1 MRNRQQRCRVAV
13 LAFADARKDARTLNV
28 CRTLATECELALW
41 NTTPGQ
47 CTEWQWF
54 AVEVPPHGRM
64 HIRWLRFV
72 VMLCWR
78 AQRWR
83 ADVLWA
89 GDVYCLLPA
98 VVLRWRW
105 NARVVYDAREIYS
118 SLGSLAERR
127 VAQTLLAWYERLL
140 VRWVD
145 RVVTSG
151 QRDAEEL
158 ARLLPLRAVP
168 EVVLNVPFYAEPT
181 RTNRLRERCCIEHDA
196 LVVLYQGAVQRGRG
210 LLRAVEAIALLKTA
224 HLCILGDGDFAGAV
238 EHHARAC
245 GVAAQ
250 VHLLGSVPYDELL
263 DWTASADVGWCWI
276 EPISHS
282 YELALPNKLF
292 EYAMARVPVLASD
305 LPAIRSVL
313 EEFPFGVCYAP
324 TADAAELAAAIT
336 HLHTHAEVYRYHA
349 ERAAREY
356 CYERQQPRIRR
367 LVLELCQNR

>member
-1 MRNRQQRCRVAV
+1 MHNPQRCRVAV

-41 NTTPGQ
+41 NTAPGQ

-64 HIRWLRFV
+64 LIRWLRFV
-72 VMLCWR
+72 VMLFWR

-105 NARVVYDAREIYS
+105 KARVVYDAREIYS

-127 VAQTLLAWYERLL
+127 VAQTLLAWYERWL

-145 RVVTSG
+145 RVITSG
-151 QRDAEEL
+151 KRDAEEL
-158 ARLLPLRAVP
+158 AQLLPLRAVP
-168 EVVLNVPFYAEPT
+168 EVVLNVPFYAEPV
-181 RTNRLRERCCIEHDA
+181 RSNRLRERCRIEQET
-196 LVVLYQGAVQRGRG
+196 LVVLYQGAVHRGRG

-224 HLCILGDGDFAGAV
+224 HLCILGDGDFAAAV

-245 GVAAQ
+245 GVAGR

-313 EEFPFGVCYAP
+313 DDVPFGVCCAP
-324 TADAAELAAAIT
+324 TADAAELAAAIM
-336 HLHTHAEVYRYHA
+336 HLHKNADVYRHHA
-349 ERAAREY
+349 AHAAREY

-367 LVLELCQNR
+367 LVLELWQNR

>member
-1 MRNRQQRCRVAV
+1 MHNRQRCRVVV

-28 CRTLATECELALW
+28 CRTLAAECELALW
-41 NTTPGQ
+41 NTAQGHSPA
-47 CTEWQWF
+47 WQWH
-54 AVEVPPHGRM
+54 AVAVPQQKRM
-64 HIRWLRFV
+64 LVRWLWFV
-72 VMLCWR
+72 VALCWR
-78 AQRWR
+78 VHRWR
-83 ADVLWA
+83 ADIIWA

-105 NARVVYDAREIYS
+105 KARVVYDAREIYS

-127 VAQTLLAWYERLL
+127 LAQKLLAWYERWL

-145 RVVTSG
+145 RIVTSG

-158 ARLLPLRAVP
+158 ATMLPLRAEP
-168 EVVLNVPFYAEPT
+168 EVVLNVPFYTEPV
-181 RTNRLRERCCIEHDA
+181 RSNRLRERCRIEHGA
-196 LVVLYQGAVQRGRG
+196 LVVLYQGAVHRGRG
-210 LLRAVEAIALLKTA
+210 LIRAVEVIATLEKA
-224 HLCILGDGDFAGAV
+224 HLCILGDGDFAPAV
-238 EHHARAC
+238 ERHAYAC
-245 GVAAQ
+245 GVAAR

-305 LPAIRSVL
+305 LPAIRRVL
-313 EEFPFGVCYAP
+313 EEFPFGVCCAP
-324 TADAAELAAAIT
+324 TADAAALAAAIT
-336 HLHTHAEVYRYHA
+336 HLHTHADDYRTHA

-356 CYERQQPRIRR
+356 CYERQQPHVRR
-367 LVLELCQNR
+367 FVLELWQNR